1 MNNIDIIGFAM
12 IEESN
17 KTIEQIAIEGLHSL
31 EVAIENFAPFCF
43 WPLVI
48 IGIVTALIW
57 SATKN

>member
-1 MNNIDIIGFAM
+1 MDWAFWLNM

-17 KTIEQIAIEGLHSL
+17 KTIEQIARESLHSL
-31 EVAIENFAPFCF
+31 EMTFDNFALFGVCS
-43 WPLVI
+43 LVI